1 MVLEN
6 GIRNKFEN
14 QLKIERWATKEIKIK
29 GNVVCNGGNL
39 FFSSF

>member
-1 MVLEN
+1 MILEN

-14 QLKIERWATKEIKIK
+14 QLKIERWEIKIK